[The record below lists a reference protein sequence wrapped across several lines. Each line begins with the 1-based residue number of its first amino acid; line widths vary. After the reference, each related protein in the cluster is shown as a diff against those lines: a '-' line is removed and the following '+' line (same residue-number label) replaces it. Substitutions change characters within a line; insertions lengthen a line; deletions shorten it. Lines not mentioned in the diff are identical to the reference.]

1 VNREGPGS
9 NPAAGAGY
17 SRDATPASR
26 PISSPPPAPFMLEI
40 LDQETYAPA
49 PHRLEAIDALVEAL
63 TGAERVVLTTHL
75 NADGDG
81 VGSEVAILEFLAHR
95 GVEARIVNPTPF
107 PDLFRFLL
115 PGVEGV
121 PGGEEG
127 AEGPHP
133 LVLEASTPEASA
145 WCRKADLV
153 LVLDT
158 GEIPRIG
165 RVKPMVEHL
174 PHRVVDHHPAGD
186 RPIEGPAYRDVDAS
200 ATGELVFDLV
210 HRAGGPWTRPLVE
223 GLYTAILTDT
233 GSFRFSNATPRA
245 HRVAAELIARGAS
258 PDDLHTRVYGMAP
271 LRRYRLLEAALP
283 SLDRTP
289 DGRISWMTVPAD
301 AYRRLGCDP
310 ADLEGL
316 TDYPRTL
323 VGTEVALLFR
333 AVDDGIKISF
343 RSNGTVDVNRVARAL
358 GGGGHVRA
366 SGALVQG
373 DLEKVRHRVVEL
385 VRSAVAGEG
394 G

>member
-1 VNREGPGS
+1 MSPGRAGT
-9 NPAAGAGY
+9 NPAAGVVYPVSAPTL
-17 SRDATPASR
+17 SSTPLTT
-26 PISSPPPAPFMLEI
+26 APMLET
-40 LDQETYAPA
+40 LQQERYAPA
-49 PHRLEAIDALVEAL
+49 AHRLEAIDALVEAL
-63 TGAERVVLTTHL
+63 SGAERVVLTTHL

-81 VGSEVAILEFLAHR
+81 VGSEVALLEFLAHR
-95 GVEARIVNPTPF
+95 GVAARIVNPTPF

-115 PGVEGV
+115 PEV
-121 PGGEEG
+121 PGAEEG
-127 AEGPHP
+127 GEGAHP
-133 LVLEASTPEASA
+133 LVLEASTPEARA
-145 WCRKADLV
+145 WCAGADLV
-153 LVLDT
+153 VVLDT
-158 GEIPRIG
+158 GEVPRIG

-174 PHRVVDHHPAGD
+174 PHRVVDHHPPGD
-186 RPIEGPAYRDVDAS
+186 RPIEGPAYRDVEAS

-210 HRAGGPWTRPLVE
+210 HRAGGPWTRALVE

-283 SLDRTP
+283 SLDRSP
-289 DGRISWMTVPAD
+289 DGKVSWMTVPSD

-323 VGTEVALLFR
+323 AGTEVALLFR

-343 RSNGTVDVNRVARAL
+343 RANGEVDVNRIAREL

-373 DLEKVRHRVVEL
+373 DLEKVRLRVVEL
-385 VRSAVAGEG
+385 VKSVVAGEAG
-394 G
+394 